1 MGIPV
6 INFKFL
12 KRMITQI
19 DDKEVGL
26 NQNSSNKI
34 EAELAKSSAEI
45 DEKFEKYNEHKK
57 AQRKKILDE
66 TKVSKEQLN
75 TVSKENSKSS
85 KEQEK
90 QEKEK
95 DDDYTK

>member
-12 KRMITQI
+12 KRMITHI

-75 TVSKENSKSS
+75 TVSKEKSKSS

-90 QEKEK
+90 QER
-95 DDDYTK
+95 DDEYTK

>member
-45 DEKFEKYNEHKK
+45 DEKFKKYNEHKK
-57 AQRKKILDE
+57 VQRKKILDE